1 MHHASRRRTM
11 AIRPCSARS
20 TDQLS
25 APENPSDGIIAD
37 HSAQSP
43 DCRRLRRLH
52 RHADLGALVHADAGA
67 IHTPDRRTEGRGPE
81 PPVAGHKTRTKTE
94 SGRRGLDDRFGN
106 SRFAE
111 RCWWTA
117 RGSNS
122 RPPRCERGALPA
134 ELAAHD
140 LPSLA
145 WASSLSETDS
155 AASRRH
161 PPVPLRSL
169 DSVINAYS
177 D

>member
-67 IHTPDRRTEGRGPE
+67 IHTPDRRTEGRS
-81 PPVAGHKTRTKTE
+81 ALIAKLGHKMVTQRK
-94 SGRRGLDDRFGN
+94 RRLRRLEDGVRNCGTTGKF
-106 SRFAE
+106 
-111 RCWWTA
+111 WWTA
-117 RGSNS
+117 GGSNS

-140 LPSLA
+140 LSSLA
-145 WASSLSETDS
+145 CGT
-155 AASRRH
+155 RRRQ
-161 PPVPLRSL
+161 PVKPGC
-169 DSVINAYS
+169 
-177 D
+177 